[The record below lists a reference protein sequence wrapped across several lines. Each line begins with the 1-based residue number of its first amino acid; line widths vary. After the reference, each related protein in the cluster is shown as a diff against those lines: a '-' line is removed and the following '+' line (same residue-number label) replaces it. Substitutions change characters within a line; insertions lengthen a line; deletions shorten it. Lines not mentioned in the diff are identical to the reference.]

1 LSHSIGGIRTE
12 MHHDLVHLGRI
23 REDRART
30 WLPVVLERDGARE
43 RRPQERQGF
52 TNNLVELHRLTH
64 GWALA
69 AEGQQ
74 LLDDLLGS
82 QSSLED
88 LLQIVPGSTFWGDI
102 IDRQLSKTNDGR
114 QDIVELMGDPCG

>member
-1 LSHSIGGIRTE
+1 

-23 REDRART
+23 REDWTPA
-30 WLPVVLERDGARE
+30 WLPVVLEGDGAGE
-43 RRPQERQGF
+43 RGPQECQSF

-69 AEGQQ
+69 AEGQE

-88 LLQIVPGSTFWGDI
+88 LLQVVPRPTLGGYI
-102 IDRQLSKTNDGR
+102 IDGQLSKTNDGC
-114 QDIVELMGDPCG
+114 QDIVELMRDPSGQGPN